1 MFCPNCKAEYR
12 DGFTQCADC
21 GTQLVARL
29 DDAAVPSNSRTLPE
43 GPELLWT
50 GTDPGILAHI
60 DSALETA
67 KIPHHQR
74 SRDVIGALPGLS
86 EPVHSIFIHARD
98 HRAAHTILEEII
110 RRFEANPAEGDD
122 EPDDSDASAAMPP
135 DADDG
140 NDAPDVP
147 QDYVPD
153 DFDPAEATVEVWSG
167 EDATMQNNLVTFL
180 GGIGI
185 GSATDDSA
193 GKLRIRVTPSSQAR
207 ASEMIREVIDAS

>member
-12 DGFTQCADC
+12 EGFTRCSDC

-29 DDAAVPSNSRTLPE
+29 NDAAIPSNSRTLPE

-86 EPVHSIFIHARD
+86 EPGHAIFIHARD
-98 HRAAHTILEEII
+98 HRAAHAILEEII
-110 RRFEANPAEGDD
+110 RRFATNPEEGDD
-122 EPDDSDASAAMPP
+122 EPEDSDSSALIPAETDDEDDSA
-135 DADDG
+135 
-140 NDAPDVP
+140 DVP
-147 QDYVPD
+147 QDYVSD

-167 EDATMQNNLVTFL
+167 ADVTMRNNLVTFL

-185 GSATDDSA
+185 GSATDDST
-193 GKLRIRVTPSSQAR
+193 GKLRIRVTPSSQKR
-207 ASEMIREVIDAS
+207 ASEMIRQVMDAS